1 MVFQIEKVG
10 KLIEVIDTFSFRE
23 DGTISIPKS
32 KREKAYQQ
40 SVDIIVQ
47 SVSYP
52 QYKNGKGLPSISFY
66 GYAVLVFQ
74 DCLSLEIP
82 IHYPRQRIWF
92 DRQWQAQQSWQD
104 EVKFWENYQFHRKN
118 DISLASIMGALEI
131 PYNEIDFYF
140 KDMAFVELP
149 LREVY
154 IKLLSH
160 SQFQIEYTQ
169 IEPVP
174 YDDPFGNTRDGKSGQ
189 EDGDKDAGLPKEG
202 IQPSENPSDDPYQGN
217 PPLSVPS
224 FESGFSN
231 INDGLEEASADNE
244 AGTWAYNSLA
254 GGCVRSEGGLFG
266 SKDACE
272 ASLVKKWEVTLY
284 AVFNDGSGCTNN
296 APVGQIVVLPFE
308 NNVYTIQTPLLDM
321 TCGGTYGIKVIGV
334 DGLAIAPTGCF
345 NGVTCGTIGAVEPTI
360 TTREILAPP

>member
-92 DRQWQAQQSWQD
+92 DRQWQAQQSWQN

-154 IKLLSH
+154 VKLLSH

-174 YDDPFGNTRDGKSGQ
+174 YNDPFDNERDGKSNQ
-189 EDGDKDAGLPKEG
+189 VDGDKDAGLPKDG

-217 PPLSVPS
+217 LPESIPS

-231 INDGLEEASADNE
+231 INNGLEQADSENDIKYSCSGGVCLPDE
-244 AGTWAYNSLA
+244 NGTYNSQA
-254 GGCVRSEGGLFG
+254 
-266 SKDACE
+266 DCE
-272 ASLVKKWEVTLY
+272 AALIYYCVLVGDDRY
-284 AVFNDGSGCTNN
+284 PGS
-296 APVGQIVVLPFE
+296 PVPCGAYVRRRYVQINQGETVRIELQ
-308 NNVYTIQTPLLDM
+308 YTFGNG
-321 TCGGTYGIKVIGV
+321 CGGTNGRYNAYSNVDNRQVSSTNSAVGGLTILYGV
-334 DGLAIAPTGCF
+334 GC
-345 NGVTCGTIGAVEPTI
+345 T
-360 TTREILAPP
+360 LPPETYQIE